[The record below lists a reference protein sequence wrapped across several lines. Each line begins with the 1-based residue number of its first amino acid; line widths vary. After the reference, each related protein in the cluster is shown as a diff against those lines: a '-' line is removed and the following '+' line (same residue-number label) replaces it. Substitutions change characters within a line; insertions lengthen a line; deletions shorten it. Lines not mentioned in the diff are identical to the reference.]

1 MVDQILTVIFTGLI
15 SGGVTIITLKNDFKW
30 IKSIIEEHKQLFV
43 RHDER
48 LRHIE
53 RKVK

>member
-1 MVDQILTVIFTGLI
+1 MVEQILTVILTGLI

-30 IKSIIEEHKQLFV
+30 IRKIIDEHKEVFEL
-43 RHDER
+43 HDER
-48 LRHIE
+48 IRHLE